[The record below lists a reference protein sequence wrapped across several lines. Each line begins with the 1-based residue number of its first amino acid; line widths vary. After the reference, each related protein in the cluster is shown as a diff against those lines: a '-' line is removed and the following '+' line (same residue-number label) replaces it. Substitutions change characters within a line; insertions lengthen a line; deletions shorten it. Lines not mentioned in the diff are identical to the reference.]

1 MEVGEQ
7 VSVFKRKEMSWEC
20 IYGGEVSMGLPSRL
34 GCCLVTTVTITSTY
48 QEPGT
53 VPSAFNPHNNP
64 I

>member
-1 MEVGEQ
+1 MEVSEQ

-48 QEPGT
+48 
-53 VPSAFNPHNNP
+53 
-64 I
+64 